1 MGESQKKLS
10 VLMLSPDPRVLGG
23 VTTFAATVQQYLA
36 GYEFTPLSNGSL
48 EHNPESAFATLKRLL
63 VTPLRL
69 FRMVRAKHYD
79 VVHINPS
86 LTFKSTVRDCLLL
99 LALRLAGYRRILFY
113 IHGWDSNV
121 AERLQREWLIR
132 RPFAWLLNGTARI
145 TVLSPDFKD
154 SLVRMGVKADK
165 ITLTKTMF
173 DGKSIVKMDIPPS
186 ACGGR
191 RNILFMSRFV
201 VGKGVYQLL
210 DAFAS
215 IAKDFPDLD
224 LIMAGDGAEAAS
236 LKRKTAE
243 YGLGERVIFTGYVG
257 GEEKARLLNACD
269 IYALPSKGTG
279 EGMPIALLEAMAVG
293 KPLLASDSGGVKY
306 IISEPENGILLYDV
320 TAESIEAGLRKM
332 LADPKFCEE
341 CGKRNEA
348 YAWKNFEA
356 KQVTNEIGQVY
367 QAIARQ

>member
-1 MGESQKKLS
+1 
-10 VLMLSPDPRVLGG
+10 
-23 VTTFAATVQQYLA
+23 
-36 GYEFTPLSNGSL
+36 
-48 EHNPESAFATLKRLL
+48 
-63 VTPLRL
+63 
-69 FRMVRAKHYD
+69 
-79 VVHINPS
+79 
-86 LTFKSTVRDCLLL
+86 
-99 LALRLAGYRRILFY
+99 
-113 IHGWDSNV
+113 
-121 AERLQREWLIR
+121 
-132 RPFAWLLNGTARI
+132 
-145 TVLSPDFKD
+145 
-154 SLVRMGVKADK
+154 
-165 ITLTKTMF
+165 
-173 DGKSIVKMDIPPS
+173 
-186 ACGGR
+186 
-191 RNILFMSRFV
+191 MSRFV